1 LRRNRILKHV
11 IQEKVEEIIEM
22 TGRRGRGRKRLLDDL
37 REMTG
42 YWKLKQKALY
52 GTMWS
57 TLFEETMDFS

>member
-1 LRRNRILKHV
+1 
-11 IQEKVEEIIEM
+11 M
-22 TGRRGRGRKRLLDDL
+22 TGKRGRGRKRLLDDL

-57 TLFEETMDFS
+57 THFQRDYGLLIRETT